1 MYGGLL
7 FILIV
12 ILLSLNFF
20 CVFLS
25 SFFFFLSFF
34 FLPLL
39 LFRFFGGCL
48 LTYVHNSIFDWFVCR
63 APFHPICV
71 TGLDFK
77 RTVK

>member
-25 SFFFFLSFF
+25 SFFSSF

-39 LFRFFGGCL
+39 LLFHFFGGCL
-48 LTYVHNSIFDWFVCR
+48 LTYVHNSVFDLFVYR